1 MMMREL
7 AATIREIRSVRGIQP
22 GDKQPNNSDFGV
34 VGQMIE
40 NLAYAEK
47 GAMKLLRRDPKLA
60 EEVTAR
66 SKTYL
71 DKLKLAVT

>member
-7 AATIREIRSVRGIQP
+7 AATIREIRSVRRIRR
-22 GDKQPNNSDFGV
+22 GDRQPNNSDFGD

-47 GAMKLLRRDPKLA
+47 GAVKLLLRDATLA
-60 EEVTAR
+60 ARVAETA
-66 SKTYL
+66 KTYL
-71 DKLKLAVT
+71 NSLRTK